1 MKHKKYVL
9 IIIFIVACILIL
21 RNIGKDEK
29 IQYTTITLEKE
40 PEFICPSNE
49 GELLMV
55 VDGKIIS
62 YDVRGKAKIIPTD
75 VKVSEVYPCGDWM
88 WIIDTER
95 NLYKLEEE
103 YNDIYV
109 ISDVILKDIV
119 YVEGSPIDT
128 FAINSKGEV
137 FAWGDNEN
145 GTLGLG
151 EISYVEEPT
160 KIDYIEDAVA
170 VKGFHINSV
179 IFDSEGN
186 VYVAGYVYSD
196 KGEEFLRTF
205 EKIDTSA
212 EIKCIADGPDLF
224 VLYEYGHITTFNR
237 VERDDYGKLFIET
250 SMYYEEENFADYHF
264 EQINGS
270 GNIALALD
278 TEGNLYY
285 WGEDFIKKRESKADY
300 EIHGTPQ
307 LINFPKEVE
316 DVYATYDA
324 AFLKNGLEIY
334 ILTRQK

>member
-1 MKHKKYVL
+1 MMLLAV
-9 IIIFIVACILIL
+9 FILTAC
-21 RNIGKDEK
+21 NKEEK
-29 IQYTTITLEKE
+29 NNSEYTTITLEKE

-55 VDGKIIS
+55 VDGEIIS
-62 YDVRGKAKIIPTD
+62 YDVRGKAKIIPAD

-88 WIIDTER
+88 WIIDTEK
-95 NLYKLEEE
+95 NLYKLEKE
-103 YNDIYV
+103 YNGIYV
-109 ISDVILKDIV
+109 TSDVVLEDIV

-170 VKGFHINSV
+170 VKGFHINNA

-186 VYVAGYVYSD
+186 VYVAGYVYND

-212 EIKCIADGPDLF
+212 EIKCIADGPELF
-224 VLYEYGHITTFNR
+224 VLYEYGQIATFNR
-237 VERDDYGKLFIET
+237 VERDDYGKLYIET
-250 SMYYEEENFADYHF
+250 SLYYDEDGFVGYNF
-264 EQINGS
+264 EQIKGA
-270 GNIALALD
+270 GNIVLALD
-278 TEGNLYY
+278 TEGDLYY
-285 WGEDFIKKRESKADY
+285 WGENFIKKRESKADY
-300 EIHGTPQ
+300 EIHSTPQ